1 MVTAPLS
8 FDEMLHLQPPTW
20 TTSMTDKTPKA
31 DALRR
36 MREQGPA
43 RIGPFKLD
51 PMKGKLKVGDNVT
64 GGPFGRASGKIV
76 AVSKKRPAKKKG
88 KR

>member
-36 MREQGPA
+36 MREQAGEDRAVQA
-43 RIGPFKLD
+43 RSHEG
-51 PMKGKLKVGDNVT
+51 
-64 GGPFGRASGKIV
+64 
-76 AVSKKRPAKKKG
+76 
-88 KR
+88 